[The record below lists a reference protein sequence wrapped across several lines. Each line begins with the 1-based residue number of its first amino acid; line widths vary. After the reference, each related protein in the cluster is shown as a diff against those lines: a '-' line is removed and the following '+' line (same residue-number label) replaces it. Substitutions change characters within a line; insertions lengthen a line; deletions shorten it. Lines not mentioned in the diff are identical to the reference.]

1 MEVVVSKSKNVRKKY
16 LSPYCE
22 SGTFITNTQYETC
35 GGTRTY
41 FNCKKCDKRTTYGAR
56 GNDYGEDQLVIFTCK
71 KCNIHYALC
80 GVCHSKSKKK
90 QKLMV
95 LKYISIDTYS
105 SSVND
110 RLVRLPNDKRIIF
123 EDDDTYKFIKDDY
136 GDNQIEC
143 FKPVYQFDEWRL
155 GPLSGP
161 DGGQES
167 TWYCETCDEDYSF
180 NDK

>member
-1 MEVVVSKSKNVRKKY
+1 MEVIVSKSKNVRKKY

-22 SGTFITNTQYETC
+22 SSMFITNAQYETH

-56 GNDYGEDQLVIFTCK
+56 GNDYGEEQLVIFTCK

-80 GVCHSKSKKK
+80 GVCHSKSKKI
-90 QKLMV
+90 QKLMT
-95 LKYISIDTYS
+95 LKSISID
-105 SSVND
+105 D
-110 RLVRLPNDKRIIF
+110 IHVRLPNDKHVIF
-123 EDDDTYKFIKDDY
+123 KDDDTYKFIEDDY

-143 FKPVYQFDEWRL
+143 LKPVYQFDEWCL
-155 GPLSGP
+155 GPLTGP

-167 TWYCETCDEDYSF
+167 IWHCETCNEDYDF